1 MEQIAT
7 NELTDTELVRL
18 TLEDKNHFGFLIE
31 RYEAKLGRY
40 INRLGVRRSEDQDD
54 VLQEIFIKVY
64 RNLYGFDTSLS
75 FSSWVYRIA
84 HNEAISWYRKSNVR
98 PEGHLIAE
106 GDEITTLLSSKEESR
121 EVLFDQTLNAVAVN
135 KALKEID
142 AKYREVLVLR
152 FFEHKEYD
160 EISDILKIPI
170 GSVGTLIHRGKKQL
184 AAVLKPETIRI

>member
-7 NELTDTELVRL
+7 TELTDTELVRL